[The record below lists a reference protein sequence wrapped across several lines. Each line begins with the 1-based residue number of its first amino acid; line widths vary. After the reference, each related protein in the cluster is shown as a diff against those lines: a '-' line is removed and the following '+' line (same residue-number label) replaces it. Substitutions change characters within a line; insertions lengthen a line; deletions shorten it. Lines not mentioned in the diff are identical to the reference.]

1 MDQGLGERLFNFAI
15 DTLTFLGTF
24 SQLPEAKIIRY
35 QLAKSS
41 TSSGANYEEAQ
52 AASSRADFANKIKIS
67 LREMRESNYWL
78 RICEKV
84 NIGDKI
90 LCEELL
96 KESLELKN
104 ILGSISSKIK

>member
-1 MDQGLGERLFNFAI
+1 L
-15 DTLTFLGTF
+15 
-24 SQLPEAKIIRY
+24 
-35 QLAKSS
+35 
-41 TSSGANYEEAQ
+41 GANYEEAQ

-78 RICEKV
+78 RICKKV

-90 LCEELL
+90 LCEGLL
-96 KESLELKN
+96 KESSELKN